1 LRAVILRISGI
12 LRTVDSISQSRSFN
26 QALKVIETATGFW
39 VTDSIT
45 P

>member
-1 LRAVILRISGI
+1 M
-12 LRTVDSISQSRSFN
+12 LRTVDGISRSRSFS